1 MSSETAQEGRRVL
14 RSGRVI
20 AKESSDEDR
29 ESSEPETEVTFKPQ
43 VSLNPTNGEAQAVHE
58 QGPTGDPDPAADDG
72 LEAETVISGKIMHI
86 INKQN
91 PLTLIF
97 PTDYS
102 AKWHSTIIWIGISIQ
117 QIPWSAVMV

>member
-43 VSLNPTNGEAQAVHE
+43 VSLNPSNGEAQAVHE
-58 QGPTGDPDPAADDG
+58 QGPTRDPDPAADVG
-72 LEAETVISGKIMHI
+72 LEAETVISGKMIHI
-86 INKQN
+86 IYKRN
-91 PLTLIF
+91 PRILIF
-97 PTDYS
+97 T
-102 AKWHSTIIWIGISIQ
+102 TINPQNGIAQSLGMGFQ
-117 QIPWSAVMV
+117 

>member
-43 VSLNPTNGEAQAVHE
+43 ISLNPSNGEAQAVHE
-58 QGPTGDPDPAADDG
+58 QGPTRDSDPAADDG

-91 PLTLIF
+91 PLILIF

-102 AKWHSTIIWIGISIQ
+102 AKWHSTINWNGIAIQ
-117 QIPWSAVMV
+117 ILWSAVMV

>member
-1 MSSETAQEGRRVL
+1 MSSETALEGRRVL

-43 VSLNPTNGEAQAVHE
+43 ISLNPSNGEAQAVHE
-58 QGPTGDPDPAADDG
+58 QGPTRDPDPAEDVG

-91 PLTLIF
+91 PLILIF

-117 QIPWSAVMV
+117 ILWSAVMV

>member
-20 AKESSDEDR
+20 AKESSDEDG

-58 QGPTGDPDPAADDG
+58 QGPTRDPDPAADVG

-91 PLTLIF
+91 PLILIF

-117 QIPWSAVMV
+117 IPWSAVMV